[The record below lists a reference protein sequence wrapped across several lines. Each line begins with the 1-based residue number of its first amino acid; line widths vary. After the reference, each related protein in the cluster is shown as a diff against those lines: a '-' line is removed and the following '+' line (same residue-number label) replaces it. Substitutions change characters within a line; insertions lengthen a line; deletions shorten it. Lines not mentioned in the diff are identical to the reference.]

1 MQGTHQPPQARLAA
15 PAGLHHVAYMT
26 QDSAATVDFYT
37 RVMGMKFVATVS
49 NNEVPSTGDPFPYL
63 HTFFQMGDSSLIA
76 FFESVGLPAP
86 AKSSHPAYD
95 VFNHLALNVSSKAEV
110 DRWIQHVKSCGLE
123 VVGPVEHAVIYS
135 AYFHDPSGVRIEVTT
150 TLDPEFVN
158 QSEQAYADL
167 ASWQKAKEAVRR
179 DGGDNRALLDWVNA
193 RNGQHKVGRSH

>member
-1 MQGTHQPPQARLAA
+1 
-15 PAGLHHVAYMT
+15 MT

-63 HTFFQMGDSSLIA
+63 HTFFQMGDGSLIA
-76 FFESVGLPAP
+76 FFESVGLPGP

-95 VFNHLALNVSSKAEV
+95 VFNHLALNVSSREEV
-110 DRWIQHVKSCGLE
+110 DRWIEHVRNCGLE

-135 AYFHDPSGVRIEVTT
+135 AYFHDPSGIRIEITT
-150 TLDPEFVN
+150 TLDPAFVN

-167 ASWQKAKEAVRR
+167 ASWQQAKEVVRR
-179 DGGDNRALLDWVNA
+179 AGGNNQALLDWVNE
-193 RNGQHKVGRSH
+193 RNGQHKVGRAH